1 MCHTRYNIRYMD
13 KEQHSKAILVGTLVL
28 LTSTLAFGLGRLSK
42 LEMNKPPLTITT
54 TTTTYEQ
61 KIGQSKTASVK
72 VGEGRYV
79 ASRNGTKYYL
89 PTCGSA
95 KRISETNRI
104 WFNSIAE
111 ARSAGYSP
119 AANCPGL

>member
-1 MCHTRYNIRYMD
+1 MD